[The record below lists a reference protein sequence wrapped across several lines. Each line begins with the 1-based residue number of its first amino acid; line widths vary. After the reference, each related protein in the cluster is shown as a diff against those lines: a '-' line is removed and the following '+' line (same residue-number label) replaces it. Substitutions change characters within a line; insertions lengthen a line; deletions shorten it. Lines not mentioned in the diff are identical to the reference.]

1 MSTDVMRVAETQQ
14 FVWDAQMI
22 ETVKQTVCKGAT
34 DAQLKMFIEVCKAT
48 GLNPFLKE
56 IWFVPNVGVMAGRD
70 GYLRIAN
77 DHPQFD
83 GMSTVVERDDQGI
96 PIKATCSVW
105 RKDRAH
111 PITCEAFYNE
121 YRKSSQVWQT
131 YKSAMISK
139 VAEVLALKR
148 SFSINGIVTE
158 EEIGEQKLQAQDA
171 QHDVAARK
179 IEALQASAK
188 KGLSEVEERHAAL
201 ILEAN
206 AVLDEVSALGDA
218 PAVSSAPRGVSE
230 GGANTQKSAQSYEQ
244 RHTALILEANAVL
257 DEGKPDAAIT
267 AHGDASTLSTAKAT
281 RKRGTISFK
290 ALAAYK
296 EVKDQL
302 RAIVGD
308 DHVYYD
314 ILKLSKVDHADALN
328 AEQSKDVYK
337 LLANTCI
344 KLRNDK
350 NLKDEVEA
358 FALKV
363 GPYAFKATL
372 ENHKLQSIDEVLAM
386 PDATALQAFLQE
398 LRSTA

>member
-121 YRKSSQVWQT
+121 YKKNSQVWQT

-179 IEALQASAK
+179 IEDLQASAK
-188 KGLSEVEERHAAL
+188 KGLSEVEQRHAAL

-206 AVLDEVSALGDA
+206 AVLDESAREHIA
-218 PAVSSAPRGVSE
+218 E
-230 GGANTQKSAQSYEQ
+230 GPPPT
-244 RHTALILEANAVL
+244 L
-257 DEGKPDAAIT
+257 KP
-267 AHGDASTLSTAKAT
+267 T
-281 RKRGTISFK
+281 RKRGAISFTALKQWGEIKKEILALSGTTDLYYK
-290 ALAAYK
+290 ALSAGGYA
-296 EVKDQL
+296 
-302 RAIVGD
+302 
-308 DHVYYD
+308 
-314 ILKLSKVDHADALN
+314 HAD
-328 AEQSKDVYK
+328 E
-337 LLANTCI
+337 I
-344 KLRNDK
+344 KTQEDAAK
-350 NLKDEVEA
+350 IWK
-358 FALKV
+358 ALKEITAELRTNSSDKALLLEAQTHALRI
-363 GPYAFKATL
+363 GPYATKAAL
-372 ENHKLQSIDEVLAM
+372 ERRGLESVDDVLKLGGTDL
-386 PDATALQAFLQE
+386 DALLKE
-398 LRSTA
+398 LRETA